1 MIDAV
6 LGALRA
12 ATPTPPPDF
21 DPTSVTPTWVGFAVT
36 FLVAVATVLL
46 LIDMVR
52 RVRRT
57 RYRGEI
63 KERLEAERQ
72 AADLPGSASSETK
85 PEPGD

>member
-1 MIDAV
+1 MIDALV
-6 LGALRA
+6 ATLRF
-12 ATPTPPPDF
+12 ATPVPEDF
-21 DPTSVTPTWVGFAVT
+21 DPNSVTPTWVGFAVT

-63 KERLEAERQ
+63 QERLEAERQ
-72 AADLPGSASSETK
+72 AADLPGPVDGEPK
-85 PEPGD
+85 PKPGD

>member
-1 MIDAV
+1 MITTLISVAM
-6 LGALRA
+6 A
-12 ATPTPPPDF
+12 ATPTPDPDF
-21 DPTSVTPTWVGFAVT
+21 DPNTVTPGWLGFAAM
-36 FLVAVATVLL
+36 FLVVVATVFL

-72 AADLPGSASSETK
+72 AAEQSDSDSNPPSA
-85 PEPGD
+85 D

>member
-1 MIDAV
+1 MIDAMTA
-6 LGALRA
+6 ALRFA
-12 ATPTPPPDF
+12 SPAPEDF
-21 DPTSVTPTWVGFAVT
+21 DPNSVTPTWVGFAVT

-63 KERLEAERQ
+63 QERLEAERQ
-72 AADLPGSASSETK
+72 AADLPGSSGGEPRPK
-85 PEPGD
+85 PGD